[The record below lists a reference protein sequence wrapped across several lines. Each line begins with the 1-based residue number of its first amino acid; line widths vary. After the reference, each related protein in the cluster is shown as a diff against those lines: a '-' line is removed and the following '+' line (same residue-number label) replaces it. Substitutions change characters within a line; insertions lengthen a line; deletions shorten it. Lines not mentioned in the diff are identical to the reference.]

1 MYCLH
6 AVVKNDCFSQDL
18 MSDVDAIFCLHELLQ
33 VFIMEEKL
41 RTELPHR
48 AEPQN
53 QNKQKTQSKLEM
65 SLSLLMKWV
74 TSQVVIIPGTGCEW
88 FSKEN
93 EDFFILFIPSSL
105 GIRVCSYS
113 RETLHLRRHN
123 PKSYLPRE
131 ELLTTGITV

>member
-1 MYCLH
+1 
-6 AVVKNDCFSQDL
+6 
-18 MSDVDAIFCLHELLQ
+18 
-33 VFIMEEKL
+33 MEEKL

-93 EDFFILFIPSSL
+93 EDFFHTFDTFLFRDKSLFIL
-105 GIRVCSYS
+105 KR
-113 RETLHLRRHN
+113 N
-123 PKSYLPRE
+123 
-131 ELLTTGITV
+131 ITSEKT